1 MLGEAVVL
9 SLRQAEIE
17 RLQVMKKTSPCKS
30 SYGFTLIELL
40 VVISIIA
47 LLMAIIMPALS
58 KARAVAKRTVCTS
71 NLRQIVLAQMMYS
84 QEYDGWITPFTD
96 NFTKNGFMTKLAIYD
111 IPIEAFFCPSQ
122 TAQEQ
127 KVLKSGLGDY
137 WNNYGLNMEL
147 AGMINADG
155 TRPNNPYKGVKLTAV
170 KDSQNIVMI
179 CDVERDRVSGL
190 ANWGF
195 CFSNAGQAFEN
206 RYSDRDDGGAN
217 YGFGDGRVEF
227 TRDWESLN
235 QEKHLKV
242 YGR

>member
-1 MLGEAVVL
+1 MN
-9 SLRQAEIE
+9 
-17 RLQVMKKTSPCKS
+17 KTRTKIKA
-30 SYGFTLIELL
+30 FTLIELL

-47 LLMAIIMPALS
+47 LLMSVMMPALS
-58 KARAVAKRTVCTS
+58 KARGMAKKTVCTS
-71 NLRQIVLAQMMYS
+71 NVRQVMIAETIYT

-96 NFTKNGFMTKLAIYD
+96 SFTNNGFMTKLAVYN

-122 TAQEQ
+122 TAAEQ
-127 KVLKSGLGDY
+127 KTLKSGLGDY

-155 TRPNNPYKGVKLTAV
+155 TRPVNQYRGKKLAAV
-170 KDSQNIVMI
+170 KDAANVIML
-179 CDVERDRVSGL
+179 CDIERDRVSKL

-195 CFSNAGQAFEN
+195 CYAAAGQAFAN
-206 RYSDRDDGGAN
+206 RYSVRDYGGAN

-227 TRDWESLN
+227 IKDWESLN
-235 QEKHLKV
+235 NEKHLKV

>member
-1 MLGEAVVL
+1 MRKL
-9 SLRQAEIE
+9 SLHKC
-17 RLQVMKKTSPCKS
+17 LH
-30 SYGFTLIELL
+30 GFTLIELL

-47 LLMAIIMPALS
+47 LLMSIMMPALS

-71 NLRQIVLAQMMYS
+71 NVRQIVLAQMMYS

-96 NFTKNGFMTKLAIYD
+96 NYTGNGFMTKLAIYD

-127 KVLKSGLGDY
+127 KILKSGLGDY

-147 AGMINADG
+147 AGMINTDG
-155 TRPNNPYKGVKLTAV
+155 TRPNNQYRGVKLIAV
-170 KDSQNIVMI
+170 KDAQNIIML
-179 CDVERDRVSGL
+179 CDIERDRVSDL

-195 CFSNAGQAFEN
+195 CYSVPNQAFAN

-217 YGFGDGRVEF
+217 YGFADGRVEF